1 MKLATKILV
10 VPLLCLS
17 CSGQQHVI
25 QTIGESHSDTIYLTN
40 VCFDSIYID
49 RYQNTFLKADTVYVE
64 KTMVE
69 YRFRQLRDTLR
80 VHRVDSVPVIREVE
94 IVRRERY
101 IPWWSKVLNAAGG
114 IALMLLAL
122 RILMKYIRQ
131 GL

>member
-1 MKLATKILV
+1 MTLLALV

-17 CSGQQHVI
+17 CSGQQHVV

-101 IPWWSKVLNAAGG
+101 IPWWSKMLNAAGG
-114 IALMLLAL
+114 IALTLLAL

>member
-1 MKLATKILV
+1 MILLALV

-17 CSGQQHVI
+17 CSGQQHVV

-40 VCFDSIYID
+40 LCFDSIYID
-49 RYQNTFLKADTVYVE
+49 RTQNTFQKADTVYVE

-101 IPWWSKVLNAAGG
+101 IPWWSKMLNVAGG
-114 IALMLLAL
+114 IVLMLLAM